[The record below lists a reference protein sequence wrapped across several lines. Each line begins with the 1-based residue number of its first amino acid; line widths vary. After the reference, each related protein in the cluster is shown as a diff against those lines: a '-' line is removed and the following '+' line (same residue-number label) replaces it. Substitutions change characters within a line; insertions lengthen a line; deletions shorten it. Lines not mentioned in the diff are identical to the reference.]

1 VDLITTHW
9 YTLSEQYNFS
19 SGCALFLV
27 PISKGFKCYEVDPS
41 PQSSQHSGAC
51 FLLDLMVTKLFSQFS
66 KSSDLVESRAA
77 HQLWFSIS
85 LVLTDAETFSHECIS
100 QVLGGKL
107 VSCQQLQDWALEEA
121 RELGCWYGKVL
132 STYWHILLLDIDAE
146 FGLCMSKYWV
156 NGSFVVQLRRQNSS
170 TVLVSSWQSHQILCC
185 W

>member
-1 VDLITTHW
+1 MLW
-9 YTLSEQYNFS
+9 GGSLPSEFTALRSLFPVGFNGNKTVFS
-19 SGCALFLV
+19 V
-27 PISKGFKCYEVDPS
+27 
-41 PQSSQHSGAC
+41 
-51 FLLDLMVTKLFSQFS
+51 S

-100 QVLGGKL
+100 QVHGGKL

-156 NGSFVVQLRRQNSS
+156 NGSFVVQLRRRSSS
-170 TVLVSSWQSHQILCC
+170 TFLVSSWQCHQILCC